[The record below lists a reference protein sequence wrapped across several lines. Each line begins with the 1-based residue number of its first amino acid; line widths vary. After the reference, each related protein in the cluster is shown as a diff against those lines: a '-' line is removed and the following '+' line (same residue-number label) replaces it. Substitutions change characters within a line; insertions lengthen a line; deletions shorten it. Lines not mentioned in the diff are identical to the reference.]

1 MAPLTH
7 STAAGT
13 AAGRRTA
20 AGTAADGVLSGLGRG
35 LRRAGFHLA
44 LGATVV
50 LAAVAVGLLP
60 VGTWL
65 DQGDEIARSET
76 VLHSVERSTAE
87 LSARAEA
94 LRTDEEVSRIAREE
108 LGMVPAGREAYAI
121 TNLRPGRDAISE
133 PPRIDTDPL
142 EGADAAPAPRRSLWR
157 SALDVATFWD

>member
-1 MAPLTH
+1 MAPVTH
-7 STAAGT
+7 LSGAG
-13 AAGRRTA
+13 AGDRTA
-20 AGTAADGVLSGLGRG
+20 VAPDGVLSALGRG

-44 LGATVV
+44 LGAAVV

-76 VLHSVERSTAE
+76 VLRSIERSTAE
-87 LSARAEA
+87 LTARAEA
-94 LRTDEEVSRIAREE
+94 LQTDEEVSRIAREQ

-133 PPRIDTDPL
+133 PPRIDSDPL
-142 EGADAAPAPRRSLWR
+142 EGADAVPAPRRSLWR
-157 SALDVATFWD
+157 AALDAAAFWD